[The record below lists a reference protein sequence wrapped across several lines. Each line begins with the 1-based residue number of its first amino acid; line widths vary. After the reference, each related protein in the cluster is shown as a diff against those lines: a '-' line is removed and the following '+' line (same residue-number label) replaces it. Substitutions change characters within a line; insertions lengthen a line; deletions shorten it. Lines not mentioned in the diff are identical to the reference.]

1 MQTLIFR
8 HQPLETDVSSISNVT
23 KPGEG
28 VEGDKPRVGEIP
40 EPCPGDEETANKPC
54 PMADTKS
61 SVQTCP
67 IRWRGLLTLNRH
79 YCLHK
84 FYINYILDHHI
95 TPVSSQ

>member
-8 HQPLETDVSSISNVT
+8 HLSALETDVSYISNVT

-28 VEGDKPRVGEIP
+28 VECDKPRVGEIP

-61 SVQTCP
+61 QCP
-67 IRWRGLLTLNRH
+67 N
-79 YCLHK
+79 
-84 FYINYILDHHI
+84 
-95 TPVSSQ
+95 VSN